1 MRAGIIA
8 GSATAVAAVL
18 LSLPLHAPSDTLF
31 NSASAA
37 AGAVAAGVIAGLL
50 WGALPAGPLR
60 LPRFAAAEAA
70 LFAVTAV
77 ALVASETQ
85 LERMVEFGLPLAIVL
100 VGEGDERSGTLSL
113 PAPAAAAASARTPT
127 PAPSPASPAAAAASP
142 SPSPSPAATAAA
154 PITLAV
160 NSHVVVA
167 GVTFV
172 VGEGS
177 EVTFTVNEQ
186 LSRLPLPNDA
196 VVRTDALSGSIHLD
210 GRPSVVE
217 IDLRQLE
224 SDQSRRDQYIH
235 NRMFRSDPIATLT
248 FDELPALPQSYTPGE
263 LFEGE
268 ISGRL
273 LILGAEYPLTF
284 TVEARIDPDALLV
297 LGRTTFTWDQIAD
310 RACPAMPLGGGL
322 GPCVAL
328 VRGRAC
334 ATRPLTTV
342 RMRRLPRCLATR
354 GRGDLEG
361 RARSLRPHVCHPP
374 LPGAQCPELRLR
386 PPTASATPAWRAAGP
401 SRAAC
406 SARGAPSGRRLP
418 ASTVGGQPAHL

>member
-8 GSATAVAAVL
+8 GSATAVVAVL

-31 NSASAA
+31 NSASVA

-77 ALVASETQ
+77 ALVAGETQ
-85 LERMVEFGLPLAIVL
+85 LDRMVEFGLPLATLIFAVTGLLTPALDRMPLPARWPAPAALVVAIALGIVL

-127 PAPSPASPAAAAASP
+127 PASPAAAAASP

-177 EVTFTVNEQ
+177 EVTFTVKEQ

-224 SDQSRRDQYIH
+224 SDQSRRDQYIR

-268 ISGRL
+268 IIGRL
-273 LILGAEYPLTF
+273 LILGAEHPLTF

-297 LGRTTFTWDQIAD
+297 LGRTTFTWDQIKVPRPSVRTVEVQDEVRVEVLIVARPTLDAAD
-310 RACPAMPLGGGL
+310 
-322 GPCVAL
+322 
-328 VRGRAC
+328 
-334 ATRPLTTV
+334 
-342 RMRRLPRCLATR
+342 
-354 GRGDLEG
+354 
-361 RARSLRPHVCHPP
+361 
-374 LPGAQCPELRLR
+374 
-386 PPTASATPAWRAAGP
+386 
-401 SRAAC
+401 
-406 SARGAPSGRRLP
+406 
-418 ASTVGGQPAHL
+418 

>member
-8 GSATAVAAVL
+8 GSATAVVAVL

-31 NSASAA
+31 NSASVA

-77 ALVASETQ
+77 ALVAGETQ
-85 LERMVEFGLPLAIVL
+85 LERMVEFGLPLATLIFAVTGLLTPALDRMPLPARWPAPAALVVAIALGIVL
-100 VGEGDERSGTLSL
+100 VGEGEPNGAARSRCPRLR
-113 PAPAAAAASARTPT
+113 PAAASARTPT

-142 SPSPSPAATAAA
+142 SPSPSPAATASSAAA

-160 NSHVVVA
+160 NSHDDVA

-248 FDELPALPQSYTPGE
+248 FDELPALPQSYNA
-263 LFEGE
+263 
-268 ISGRL
+268 GRAL
-273 LILGAEYPLTF
+273 RGRDHRTAPDPRRGAPAH
-284 TVEARIDPDALLV
+284 VHR
-297 LGRTTFTWDQIAD
+297 GGAD
-310 RACPAMPLGGGL
+310 RSG
-322 GPCVAL
+322 
-328 VRGRAC
+328 
-334 ATRPLTTV
+334 
-342 RMRRLPRCLATR
+342 
-354 GRGDLEG
+354 
-361 RARSLRPHVCHPP
+361 
-374 LPGAQCPELRLR
+374 
-386 PPTASATPAWRAAGP
+386 RAAGARTHHVHVGP
-401 SRAAC
+401 DQS
-406 SARGAPSGRRLP
+406 SAPQRTHRGGAG
-418 ASTVGGQPAHL
+418 

>member
-8 GSATAVAAVL
+8 GSATAVVAVL

-31 NSASAA
+31 NSASVA

-77 ALVASETQ
+77 ALVAGETQ
-85 LERMVEFGLPLAIVL
+85 LERMVEFGLPLATLIFAVTGLLTPALDRMPLPARWPAPAALVVAIALGIVL

-142 SPSPSPAATAAA
+142 SPSPSPAATASSAAA

-160 NSHVVVA
+160 NSHDDVA

-268 ISGRL
+268 IIGRL
-273 LILGAEYPLTF
+273 LILGAEHPLTF

-297 LGRTTFTWDQIAD
+297 LGRTTFTWDQIKVPRPSVRTVEVQDEVRVEVLIVARPTLDAAD
-310 RACPAMPLGGGL
+310 
-322 GPCVAL
+322 
-328 VRGRAC
+328 
-334 ATRPLTTV
+334 
-342 RMRRLPRCLATR
+342 
-354 GRGDLEG
+354 
-361 RARSLRPHVCHPP
+361 
-374 LPGAQCPELRLR
+374 
-386 PPTASATPAWRAAGP
+386 
-401 SRAAC
+401 
-406 SARGAPSGRRLP
+406 
-418 ASTVGGQPAHL
+418 